1 MSRTMTRRRPAPI
14 ARSFELK
21 PYLDDRRE
29 RVNRF
34 LETLLPA
41 NRVANGT
48 PPSHPTIEAA
58 MRYSLSAG
66 GKRLRPV
73 LAIAAAEAVGGRLS
87 AAVLSVAASLE
98 LIHTY
103 SLIHDDLPAMD
114 NDDLRRG
121 LPTNHKVFGEATAIL
136 AGDGLLTL
144 AFELLSRPELARAV
158 APRRLVEIIREISTA
173 AGYQGMVGG
182 QLLDLQASHPSAD
195 LTNGPETSQAVPQ
208 ISINEAGLERI
219 HRKKTGA
226 LIRASVRAGAL
237 VGGAGSG
244 ALISLSRYG
253 ESIGL
258 AFQIMDDILDVEG
271 TSLELGKAVKNDQTK
286 GKSTY
291 PAILGM
297 DASKQKLAQTIE
309 RAVSVLARLG
319 PAAEPL
325 RAIAGYVASRRA

>member
-1 MSRTMTRRRPAPI
+1 MRRMMKRIRPVASTHP
-14 ARSFELK
+14 FELK

-34 LETLLPA
+34 LAALLPSMSA
-41 NRVANGT
+41 SAGAPPT
-48 PPSHPTIEAA
+48 PPTIEAA

-87 AAVLSVAASLE
+87 TTVLSVAASLE

-114 NDDLRRG
+114 DDDLRRG

-144 AFELLSRPELARAV
+144 AFELLSRPTVARAV
-158 APRRLVEIIREISTA
+158 PPRRLIEIIQEIAAA

-182 QLLDLQASHPSAD
+182 QLLDLQASRPAD
-195 LTNGPETSQAVPQ
+195 GPQAAPAHVP
-208 ISINEAGLERI
+208 IDEAALERI

-237 VGGAGSG
+237 VGGAGPG
-244 ALISLSRYG
+244 ALLSLGRYG
-253 ESIGL
+253 ELIGL

-271 TSLELGKAVKNDQTK
+271 TSEELGKAVKNDQTK

-291 PAILGM
+291 PAVLGLE
-297 DASKQKLAQTIE
+297 ASKRKLAQTID
-309 RAVSVLARLG
+309 RAMGALARLG

-325 RAIAGYVASRRA
+325 RAIAVYVASRRV

>member
-1 MSRTMTRRRPAPI
+1 MKRLRRPSPPTP
-14 ARSFELK
+14 FELK

-34 LETLLPA
+34 LDALLPA
-41 NRVANGT
+41 VPAGPAAPPT
-48 PPSHPTIEAA
+48 PPTIEAA

-73 LAIAAAEAVGGRLS
+73 LAIAAAEAVGGKLS

-144 AFELLSRPELARAV
+144 AFELLSRPALARAV
-158 APRRLVEIIREISTA
+158 APRRLAEIVQEIAVA

-182 QLLDLQASHPSAD
+182 QLLDLQASRPTA
-195 LTNGPETSQAVPQ
+195 NGLGSPQ
-208 ISINEAGLERI
+208 TAPRVSIDEAGLERI

-237 VGGAGSG
+237 VGGAGTG
-244 ALISLSRYG
+244 ALVSLGRYG

-271 TSLELGKAVKNDQTK
+271 TSAELGKTAKSDQTK

-291 PAILGM
+291 PAVLGM
-297 DASKQKLAQTIE
+297 DASKRKLAQSIE
-309 RAVSVLARLG
+309 RAIGALARLG
-319 PAAEPL
+319 PAAQPL
-325 RAIAGYVASRRA
+325 RAIAGYVASRRV

>member
-1 MSRTMTRRRPAPI
+1 MKR
-14 ARSFELK
+14 ARSKPPTPSFELK

-34 LETLLPA
+34 LDALLPA
-41 NRVANGT
+41 TPARSGAPPT
-48 PPSHPTIEAA
+48 PPTPPTIDAA

-73 LAIAAAEAVGGRLS
+73 LTIAAAEAVGGRLS
-87 AAVLSVAASLE
+87 TAVLSVAASLE

-144 AFELLSRPELARAV
+144 AFELLSRPAVARAV
-158 APRRLVEIIREISTA
+158 PPRRLAEIIHEIAAA
-173 AGYQGMVGG
+173 AGYQGMVVG
-182 QLLDLQASHPSAD
+182 QLLDLQASRPAANEVGSPQPA
-195 LTNGPETSQAVPQ
+195 PQVP
-208 ISINEAGLERI
+208 IDEAALERI
-219 HRKKTGA
+219 HRCKTGA

-237 VGGAGSG
+237 VGGASPG

-271 TSLELGKAVKNDQTK
+271 TSAELGKAVKNDQTK

-291 PAILGM
+291 PAVLGLE
-297 DASKQKLAQTIE
+297 ASKRKLAQAID
-309 RAVSVLARLG
+309 RAVGALARLG

-325 RAIAGYVASRRA
+325 RAIAGYIASRRV

>member
-1 MSRTMTRRRPAPI
+1 MTRRRPTPI

-34 LETLLPA
+34 LEALLPA
-41 NRVANGT
+41 TRAASGT
-48 PPSHPTIEAA
+48 PPTPPTIEAA

-87 AAVLSVAASLE
+87 SAVLSVAASLE

-121 LPTNHKVFGEATAIL
+121 LPTNHKIFGEATAIL
-136 AGDGLLTL
+136 AGDGLLTF
-144 AFELLSRPELARAV
+144 AFELLSRPALVRAV
-158 APRRLVEIIREISTA
+158 VPRRLVEIIQEIAAA

-182 QLLDLQASHPSAD
+182 QLLDLQASRPLAD
-195 LTNGPETSQAVPQ
+195 GLGRPQ
-208 ISINEAGLERI
+208 TAPQVSINEAELERI

-244 ALISLSRYG
+244 ALISLGRYG

-271 TSLELGKAVKNDQTK
+271 TSVELGKAVKNDQTK

-297 DASKQKLAQTIE
+297 DASKRKLTQAIE
-309 RAVSVLARLG
+309 RAVGALARLG

-325 RAIAGYVASRRA
+325 RAIAGYVASRRV

>member
-1 MSRTMTRRRPAPI
+1 MPRTRRPSAPT
-14 ARSFELK
+14 AFELK

-29 RVNRF
+29 RVNQF

-41 NRVANGT
+41 VRAADGS
-48 PPSHPTIEAA
+48 PPTIEAA
-58 MRYSLSAG
+58 MRYSVSAG

-136 AGDGLLTL
+136 AGDGLLTM
-144 AFELLSRPELARAV
+144 AFELLTRPAVARAV
-158 APRRLVEIIREISTA
+158 VPRRLVEIIQEIATA

-182 QLLDLQASHPSAD
+182 QLLDLQASRPLAD
-195 LTNGPETSQAVPQ
+195 GQGMPQ
-208 ISINEAGLERI
+208 QVVINEAELERI

-237 VGGAGSG
+237 VGGAGSS
-244 ALISLSRYG
+244 ALISLGRYG

-271 TSLELGKAVKNDQTK
+271 TSVELGKAVKNDQNK

-291 PAILGM
+291 PTVLGM
-297 DASKQKLAQTIE
+297 DASKRKLAQAIE
-309 RAVSVLARLG
+309 RAIGALSRLG
-319 PAAEPL
+319 PRAEPL
-325 RAIAGYVASRRA
+325 RAIAGYVASRRV

>member
-1 MSRTMTRRRPAPI
+1 MMKRTRPVSPS
-14 ARSFELK
+14 RSFELK

-34 LETLLPA
+34 LGALLPA
-41 NRVANGT
+41 TTAVSGA
-48 PPSHPTIEAA
+48 PPTIESA

-87 AAVLSVAASLE
+87 SAVLSVAASLE

-114 NDDLRRG
+114 DDDLRRG

-144 AFELLSRPELARAV
+144 AFELLSRQAV
-158 APRRLVEIIREISTA
+158 ARVVPPRRLVEIIQEIAAA

-182 QLLDLQASHPSAD
+182 QLLDLQASRPSAD
-195 LTNGPETSQAVPQ
+195 GQGMPPQVAPEAP
-208 ISINEAGLERI
+208 IGEAALERI

-226 LIRASVRAGAL
+226 LIRSSVRAGAL
-237 VGGAGSG
+237 VGGAGPG

-271 TSLELGKAVKNDQTK
+271 TSAELGKAVKNDQTK

-291 PAILGM
+291 PAVLGLE
-297 DASKQKLAQTIE
+297 ASKRKLVQAIE
-309 RAVSVLARLG
+309 RAVGALARLG
-319 PAAEPL
+319 HAAEPL
-325 RAIAGYVASRRA
+325 RAIAAYIASRRV

>member
-1 MSRTMTRRRPAPI
+1 MSRTMTRRRPTPL
-14 ARSFELK
+14 ARSFDLK

-48 PPSHPTIEAA
+48 PPAPPTIEAA

-158 APRRLVEIIREISTA
+158 APRRLVEIIREIATA

-182 QLLDLQASHPSAD
+182 QLLDLQASRPSVD
-195 LTNGPETSQAVPQ
+195 GVERSQAGPQ

-244 ALISLSRYG
+244 ALISLGLYG

-271 TSLELGKAVKNDQTK
+271 TSVELGKAVKNDQSK

-325 RAIAGYVASRRA
+325 RAIAGYVASRRV

>member
-1 MSRTMTRRRPAPI
+1 MIRRRPATR
-14 ARSFELK
+14 AFELK

-29 RVNRF
+29 RVNR
-34 LETLLPA
+34 LLSGLFQA
-41 NRVANGT
+41 SRAANGMPPT
-48 PPSHPTIEAA
+48 PPTIEAA

-73 LAIAAAEAVGGRLS
+73 LAIAAAEAVGGRVS

-121 LPTNHKVFGEATAIL
+121 LPTSHKVFGEATAIL

-144 AFELLSRPELARAV
+144 AFELLSRPAV
-158 APRRLVEIIREISTA
+158 ARVVPPRRLVEIIHEIAQA
-173 AGYQGMVGG
+173 AGYEGMVGG
-182 QLLDLQASHPSAD
+182 QLLDLQASRP
-195 LTNGPETSQAVPQ
+195 TNGSQSASQTPIDET
-208 ISINEAGLERI
+208 GLERI

-237 VGGAGSG
+237 VGGAGSA
-244 ALISLSRYG
+244 ALIALGRYG

-271 TSLELGKAVKNDQTK
+271 TSVELGKAVKNDQIK

-291 PAILGM
+291 PALLGM
-297 DASKQKLAQTIE
+297 EASKRKLSQAIE
-309 RAVSVLARLG
+309 RAIGALGRLG
-319 PAAEPL
+319 PDAEPL
-325 RAIAGYVASRRA
+325 RAIAGYIASRRV

>member
-1 MSRTMTRRRPAPI
+1 MTRARRPSA
-14 ARSFELK
+14 ATAFELK

-34 LETLLPA
+34 LQTLLPA
-41 NRVANGT
+41 VRAADRS
-48 PPSHPTIEAA
+48 PPTIEAA
-58 MRYSLSAG
+58 MWYSVSAG

-73 LAIAAAEAVGGRLS
+73 LAIAAAEAVGSRLS

-144 AFELLSRPELARAV
+144 AFELLSRPAVARAV
-158 APRRLVEIIREISTA
+158 APRRLVEIIQEIAAA

-182 QLLDLQASHPSAD
+182 QLLDLQASRPSAD
-195 LTNGPETSQAVPQ
+195 GREMPPQAV
-208 ISINEAGLERI
+208 INEAELERI
-219 HRKKTGA
+219 HRRKTGA

-244 ALISLSRYG
+244 ALISLGRYG

-258 AFQIMDDILDVEG
+258 AFQIMDDILDVDG
-271 TSLELGKAVKNDQTK
+271 TSVELGKAVKNDQIK
-286 GKSTY
+286 GKATY
-291 PAILGM
+291 PAVLGM
-297 DASKQKLAQTIE
+297 DASKRKMAQAIE
-309 RAVSVLARLG
+309 RAVGALARLG
-319 PAAEPL
+319 PRAEPL
-325 RAIAGYVASRRA
+325 RAIAGYVASRRV

>member
-1 MSRTMTRRRPAPI
+1 MTRSRRSSHPTG
-14 ARSFELK
+14 FELK

-34 LETLLPA
+34 LESLLPA
-41 NRVANGT
+41 ARAAGAS
-48 PPSHPTIEAA
+48 PAPPTIEAA

-73 LAIAAAEAVGGRLS
+73 LAIAAAEAVGSRLS

-144 AFELLSRPELARAV
+144 AFELLSRPAVARAV
-158 APRRLVEIIREISTA
+158 TPRRLVDIIQEIAAA

-182 QLLDLQASHPSAD
+182 QLLDLQASRPAAD
-195 LTNGPETSQAVPQ
+195 GPGSPQAAVRAPIDET
-208 ISINEAGLERI
+208 GLERI
-219 HRKKTGA
+219 HRCKTGA

-237 VGGAGSG
+237 VGGASAG
-244 ALISLSRYG
+244 ALASLGRYG

-271 TSLELGKAVKNDQTK
+271 TSAELGKAVKNDQTK

-291 PAILGM
+291 PAVLGL
-297 DASKQKLAQTIE
+297 DASKRKLALAVD
-309 RAVSVLARLG
+309 RAVRALARLG
-319 PAAEPL
+319 PRAEPL
-325 RAIAGYVASRRA
+325 RAIAGYVASRRV

>member
-1 MSRTMTRRRPAPI
+1 MTRRRPT
-14 ARSFELK
+14 ARAFELK

-29 RVNRF
+29 RVNR
-34 LETLLPA
+34 LLDGLFPA
-41 NRVANGT
+41 GRTAHGRPPT
-48 PPSHPTIEAA
+48 PPTIEAA

-73 LAIAAAEAVGGRLS
+73 LAIAGAESVGGRVS

-121 LPTNHKVFGEATAIL
+121 VPTSHKVFGEATAIL

-144 AFELLSRPELARAV
+144 AFELLSRPAVARAV
-158 APRRLVEIIREISTA
+158 PSRRLVDIIHEIARA
-173 AGYQGMVGG
+173 AGYAGMVGG
-182 QLLDLQASHPSAD
+182 QLLDLQASRPPND
-195 LTNGPETSQAVPQ
+195 SQTAPHAT
-208 ISINEAGLERI
+208 IDEAGLERI

-226 LIRASVRAGAL
+226 LIRASVYAGAL
-237 VGGAGSG
+237 VGGADPV
-244 ALISLSRYG
+244 ALRALGRYG

-271 TSLELGKAVKNDQTK
+271 TSVELGKAVKNDQTK

-291 PAILGM
+291 PAVLGM
-297 DASKQKLAQTIE
+297 EASKRKLAQAID
-309 RAVSVLARLG
+309 RAIGAVAHLG
-319 PAAEPL
+319 PDAEPL
-325 RAIAGYVASRRA
+325 RAIAGYVASRRV

>member
-1 MSRTMTRRRPAPI
+1 MTRRRPTPI

-34 LETLLPA
+34 LEALLPA
-41 NRVANGT
+41 TRAASGT
-48 PPSHPTIEAA
+48 PPTPPTIEAA

-87 AAVLSVAASLE
+87 SAVLSVAVSLE

-121 LPTNHKVFGEATAIL
+121 LPTNHKIFGEATAIL
-136 AGDGLLTL
+136 AGDGLLTF
-144 AFELLSRPELARAV
+144 AFELLSRPALVRAV
-158 APRRLVEIIREISTA
+158 VPRRLVEIIQEIAAA

-182 QLLDLQASHPSAD
+182 QLLDLQASRPLAD
-195 LTNGPETSQAVPQ
+195 GLGRPQTASQV
-208 ISINEAGLERI
+208 SINEAELERI

-244 ALISLSRYG
+244 ALISLGRYG

-271 TSLELGKAVKNDQTK
+271 TSVELGKAVKNDQTK

-297 DASKQKLAQTIE
+297 DASKRKLTQAIE
-309 RAVSVLARLG
+309 RAVGALARLG

-325 RAIAGYVASRRA
+325 RAIAGYVASRRV

>member
-1 MSRTMTRRRPAPI
+1 MKHTRPAASTHP
-14 ARSFELK
+14 FELK

-34 LETLLPA
+34 LDGLLPSA
-41 NRVANGT
+41 SAGAPPT
-48 PPSHPTIEAA
+48 PPTIEAA

-73 LAIAAAEAVGGRLS
+73 LAIAAAESVGGKMS
-87 AAVLSVAASLE
+87 ASVLSVAASLE

-144 AFELLSRPELARAV
+144 AFELLSRPAV
-158 APRRLVEIIREISTA
+158 ARVVPPRRLVEIIQEIAVAS
-173 AGYQGMVGG
+173 GYQGMVGG
-182 QLLDLQASHPSAD
+182 QLLDLQASRPSDGSSAAP
-195 LTNGPETSQAVPQ
+195 GAPPHAV
-208 ISINEAGLERI
+208 INEAALERI

-253 ESIGL
+253 EAIGL

-271 TSLELGKAVKNDQTK
+271 TSAELGKAVQNDQTK

-291 PAILGM
+291 PAVLGLE
-297 DASKQKLAQTIE
+297 ASKRKLAQTIE
-309 RAVSVLARLG
+309 RAEGTLTRLG
-319 PAAEPL
+319 RAAEPL
-325 RAIAGYVASRRA
+325 RAIAGYIASRRV

>member
-1 MSRTMTRRRPAPI
+1 MTHRRPAPVS
-14 ARSFELK
+14 RPFELK

-41 NRVANGT
+41 IRVADGT
-48 PPSHPTIEAA
+48 PPTIEAA

-73 LAIAAAEAVGGRLS
+73 LAIAAAEAVGGRVS

-114 NDDLRRG
+114 DDDLRRG

-144 AFELLSRPELARAV
+144 AFELLSRPALARAV
-158 APRRLVEIIREISTA
+158 APRRLVDIIQEIAAA

-182 QLLDLQASHPSAD
+182 QLLDLQASRPSAA
-195 LTNGPETSQAVPQ
+195 GPGRSQA
-208 ISINEAGLERI
+208 SINEAGLERI

-271 TSLELGKAVKNDQTK
+271 TSVELGKAVKNDQTK

-297 DASKQKLAQTIE
+297 DASKRKLTQAIE
-309 RAVSVLARLG
+309 RAVGALARLG

-325 RAIAGYVASRRA
+325 RAIAGYVASRRV

>member
-1 MSRTMTRRRPAPI
+1 MTRRRPTPI

-34 LETLLPA
+34 LEALLPA
-41 NRVANGT
+41 TRAASGT
-48 PPSHPTIEAA
+48 PPTPPTIEAA

-87 AAVLSVAASLE
+87 SAVLSVAVSLE

-121 LPTNHKVFGEATAIL
+121 LPTNHKIFGEATAIL
-136 AGDGLLTL
+136 AGDGLLTF
-144 AFELLSRPELARAV
+144 AFELLSRPALVRAV
-158 APRRLVEIIREISTA
+158 VPRRLVEIIQEIAAA

-182 QLLDLQASHPSAD
+182 QLLDLQASRPLAD
-195 LTNGPETSQAVPQ
+195 GLGRPQ
-208 ISINEAGLERI
+208 TAPQVSINEAELERI

-244 ALISLSRYG
+244 ALISLGRYG

-271 TSLELGKAVKNDQTK
+271 TSVELGKAVKNDQTK

-297 DASKQKLAQTIE
+297 DASKRKLTQAIE
-309 RAVSVLARLG
+309 RAVGALARLG

-325 RAIAGYVASRRA
+325 RAIAGYVASRRV

>member
-1 MSRTMTRRRPAPI
+1 MTRTRRPSAPTP
-14 ARSFELK
+14 FELK

-41 NRVANGT
+41 ARAADGAPAT
-48 PPSHPTIEAA
+48 PPTIEAA

-73 LAIAAAEAVGGRLS
+73 LAIAAAEAVGGRMS
-87 AAVLSVAASLE
+87 AAALSVAASLE

-144 AFELLSRPELARAV
+144 AFELLSRPALVRAV
-158 APRRLVEIIREISTA
+158 TPRRLVEIIQEIAVA

-182 QLLDLQASHPSAD
+182 QLLDLQASRPSAKGQGISPQ
-195 LTNGPETSQAVPQ
+195 TAPQAV
-208 ISINEAGLERI
+208 INEAELERI

-244 ALISLSRYG
+244 ALASLGRYG

-271 TSLELGKAVKNDQTK
+271 TSVELGKAVKNDQNK

-297 DASKQKLAQTIE
+297 DASKRKLTQAIE
-309 RAVSVLARLG
+309 RAVGALARLG

-325 RAIAGYVASRRA
+325 RAIAGYVASRRV

>member
-1 MSRTMTRRRPAPI
+1 MKR
-14 ARSFELK
+14 ARSKPSTPSFELK

-34 LETLLPA
+34 LDALLPA
-41 NRVANGT
+41 PRTAAGT
-48 PPSHPTIEAA
+48 PPTPPTIEAA

-73 LAIAAAEAVGGRLS
+73 LTIAAAEAVGGKVL

-144 AFELLSRPELARAV
+144 AFELLSRPSVARV
-158 APRRLVEIIREISTA
+158 VPPRRLAEIIHEIAAA

-182 QLLDLQASHPSAD
+182 QLLDLQASRPAE
-195 LTNGPETSQAVPQ
+195 GSQTVPQ
-208 ISINEAGLERI
+208 APIDEAALERI

-237 VGGAGSG
+237 VGGANPA

-271 TSLELGKAVKNDQTK
+271 TSAEMGKTVKSDQTK

-291 PAILGM
+291 PAVLGLE
-297 DASKQKLAQTIE
+297 ASKRKLAQAIE
-309 RAVSVLARLG
+309 RALGALARLG
-319 PAAEPL
+319 PTAEPL
-325 RAIAGYVASRRA
+325 RAIAGYIASRRA

>member
-1 MSRTMTRRRPAPI
+1 MTRTRRPSAPT
-14 ARSFELK
+14 AFELK

-41 NRVANGT
+41 ARAADGA
-48 PPSHPTIEAA
+48 PPTIEAA

-73 LAIAAAEAVGGRLS
+73 LAIAAAEAVGGRVS

-144 AFELLSRPELARAV
+144 AFELLSRPAVARAV
-158 APRRLVEIIREISTA
+158 APRRLVEIIQEIAAA
-173 AGYQGMVGG
+173 AGHQGMVGG
-182 QLLDLQASHPSAD
+182 QLLDLQASRPSAD
-195 LTNGPETSQAVPQ
+195 GRGMPPQ
-208 ISINEAGLERI
+208 TVLAAPRPSIDEAELERI

-244 ALISLSRYG
+244 ALLSLGRYG

-271 TSLELGKAVKNDQTK
+271 TSVELGKAVKNDQTK

-291 PAILGM
+291 PAVLGM
-297 DASKQKLAQTIE
+297 EASKRKLAQAIE
-309 RAVSVLARLG
+309 RAVGTLTRLG

-325 RAIAGYVASRRA
+325 RAIAGYVASRRV

>member
-1 MSRTMTRRRPAPI
+1 MPRLRPAVR
-14 ARSFELK
+14 AFELK

-29 RVNRF
+29 RVNRV
-34 LETLLPA
+34 LDGLLPA
-41 NRVANGT
+41 GRTSRGT
-48 PPSHPTIEAA
+48 PPTPPTIEAA

-73 LAIAAAEAVGGRLS
+73 LAIAAAEAVGGRVS

-121 LPTNHKVFGEATAIL
+121 VPTSHRVFGEATAIL

-144 AFELLSRPELARAV
+144 AFELLSRPAVARAV
-158 APRRLVEIIREISTA
+158 PPRSLVAIIHEIARA
-173 AGYQGMVGG
+173 AGYAGMVGG
-182 QLLDLQASHPSAD
+182 QLLDLQASRPPDGSPTAPHA
-195 LTNGPETSQAVPQ
+195 
-208 ISINEAGLERI
+208 SIDEAGLERI

-226 LIRASVRAGAL
+226 LIRASVYAGAL
-237 VGGAGSG
+237 VGGAGPG
-244 ALISLSRYG
+244 ALRALGRYG

-271 TSLELGKAVKNDQTK
+271 TSVELGKAVKNDQTK

-291 PAILGM
+291 PAVLGM
-297 DASKQKLAQTIE
+297 EASKRKLAQAIE
-309 RAVSVLARLG
+309 CAIGAVARLG
-319 PAAEPL
+319 ADAEPL
-325 RAIAGYVASRRA
+325 RAIAGYVASRRV